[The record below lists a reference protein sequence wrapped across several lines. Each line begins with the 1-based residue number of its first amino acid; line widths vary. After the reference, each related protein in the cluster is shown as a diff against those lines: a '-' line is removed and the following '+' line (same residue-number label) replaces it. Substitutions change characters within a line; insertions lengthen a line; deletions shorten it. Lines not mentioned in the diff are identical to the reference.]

1 MERKKFKVNDSVVVK
16 SGVQD
21 VDFDFDIGGWQGRVE
36 EVEPRE
42 REGILLIHWDSVTL
56 REMPDEMIEGCEK
69 QGLSWALYPIPASDV
84 EPARPRDT
92 QADVERVV
100 EELEK
105 KHAWIWIGP
114 EGHAIREILTG
125 VDPGDVVAAFDA
137 WNDHMEEHLE
147 FPFEAEVAEFQE
159 RGPLRG
165 GDQVTVVS
173 IAGLDYTYGVIVHS
187 RHGSRWYNF
196 PLCDLAVLD
205 TSSPNHDLVQEY
217 RVWFANR

>member
-1 MERKKFKVNDSVVVK
+1 MFKVNDSVVVK

-21 VDFDFDIGGWQGRVE
+21 VDFDVDIGGWQGRVE

-92 QADVERVV
+92 QTDVDRVV

-105 KHAWIWIGP
+105 KHAWIGIGP
-114 EGHAIREILTG
+114 EGRAIQEVLAG
-125 VDPGDVVAAFDA
+125 VDPDDEVAAFDA
-137 WNDHMEEHLE
+137 WNDHMEEHLD
-147 FPFEAEVAEFQE
+147 FPFEAKVNEFQE

-173 IAGLDYTYGVIVHS
+173 IAGLDYTYGVIVHL
-187 RHGSRWYNF
+187 RRGGQWYDF

>member
-1 MERKKFKVNDSVVVK
+1 MVKPGDSVVVK

-92 QADVERVV
+92 QADVARVV

-105 KHAWIWIGP
+105 KHAWIGIGP
-114 EGHAIREILTG
+114 EGRAIQEVLAG
-125 VDPGDVVAAFDA
+125 VDPDDVVAAFDA

-147 FPFEAEVAEFQE
+147 FPFEAKVNEFQE

-173 IAGLDYTYGVIVHS
+173 IAGLDYTYGVIVHL
-187 RHGSRWYNF
+187 RRGGQRYNF

>member
-1 MERKKFKVNDSVVVK
+1 MFEVGDSVVINP
-16 SGVQD
+16 GVRY
-21 VDFDFDIGGWQGRVE
+21 VDFDVDIGGWQGRVE

-42 REGILLIHWDSVTL
+42 REGVLLVHWDSVTL
-56 REMPDEMIEGCEK
+56 REMPDEMIEECEK

-92 QADVERVV
+92 QADVDRVV

-105 KHAWIWIGP
+105 QHAWIGIGP
-114 EGHAIREILTG
+114 EGRAIQEVLTG
-125 VDPGDVVAAFDA
+125 VDPEDVVAAFDA
-137 WNDHMEEHLE
+137 WNDHMEEHLD
-147 FPFEAEVAEFQE
+147 FPFEAKVDEFQE

-173 IAGLDYTYGVIVHS
+173 IAGLDYTYGVIV
-187 RHGSRWYNF
+187 RLRRGSRRYDF

-217 RVWFANR
+217 RVWFANY